1 LADVAG
7 AIAGG
12 IGNEIASEMAI
23 AASLPCGQRSFCV
36 KSTALA

>member
-12 IGNEIASEMAI
+12 IGNEIAI